1 MPTMTKLIHDRHLL
15 RLIPLLLKYLH
26 ISRQGCR
33 VAAHVD
39 DTFRRHMDQSVQKY
53 LIAALSRWIHDNN
66 VCMGTVAAFFVY
78 VGNDFLCLANE
89 ELGICD
95 PVDLGVVSCIIY
107 SLWNDLHS
115 VYLLCL
121 LCEEQGYGSYSAVHV
136 PHGLVTGQVR
146 ILQSLVV
153 QDICLDRIYLI
164 EGQWG
169 YLESFSVSGAHEHTY
184 SCSVHLSFICT

>member
-1 MPTMTKLIHDRHLL
+1 MTKLIHDRHLL
-15 RLIPLLLKYLH
+15 RLIPLLLKYFH
-26 ISRQGCR
+26 IPSQGCR

-39 DTFRRHMDQSVQKY
+39 DTFRRHMDQSIQKD
-53 LIAALSRWIHDNN
+53 LITALSWWVYDHD
-66 VCMGTVAAFFVY
+66 VRVGAVAAFLIY
-78 VGNDFLCLANE
+78 IWNDFLCLADK

-136 PHGLVTGQVR
+136 PHGLVTGQIR

-164 EGQWG
+164 ERQWG

>member
-1 MPTMTKLIHDRHLL
+1 MPAMTKLIHDRHLL

-39 DTFRRHMDQSVQKY
+39 DTFRRHVDQSVQKH
-53 LIAALSRWIHDNN
+53 LIAALSRWVYDHD
-66 VCMGTVAAFFVY
+66 VRVGAVAALLVY
-78 VGNDFLCLANE
+78 VGNDFLCLTDK
-89 ELGICD
+89 ELGIWD

-169 YLESFSVSGAHEHTY
+169 YLESFSVSGAHEHAY

>member
-26 ISRQGCR
+26 IPSQGCR

-39 DTFRRHMDQSVQKY
+39 DTFRRHMDQSIQKN
-53 LIAALSRWIHDNN
+53 LITALSWWVYDHD
-66 VCMGTVAAFFVY
+66 VRVGAVATFLIY
-78 VGNDFLCLANE
+78 ICNDFLCLADK

-121 LCEEQGYGSYSAVHV
+121 LCEEQGYGSYSAVHI
-136 PHGLVTGQVR
+136 PH
-146 ILQSLVV
+146 SLV
-153 QDICLDRIYLI
+153 
-164 EGQWG
+164 
-169 YLESFSVSGAHEHTY
+169 A
-184 SCSVHLSFICT
+184 

>member
-39 DTFRRHMDQSVQKY
+39 DTFRRHMDQSIQKN
-53 LIAALSRWIHDNN
+53 LITALSWWVYDHDVRVGAVAALL
-66 VCMGTVAAFFVY
+66 VY
-78 VGNDFLCLANE
+78 VGNDFLCLTDK

-115 VYLLCL
+115 IYLLCL

-136 PHGLVTGQVR
+136 PHGLVTGQIC

>member
-1 MPTMTKLIHDRHLL
+1 MPAMTKLIHDRHLL

-26 ISRQGCR
+26 IPRQGCR

-39 DTFRRHMDQSVQKY
+39 DTFRRHMDQSIQKN
-53 LIAALSRWIHDNN
+53 LITALSWWVYDHD
-66 VCMGTVAAFFVY
+66 VRVGAVAPLLIY
-78 VGNDFLCLANE
+78 IWNDFLCLTDK

-121 LCEEQGYGSYSAVHV
+121 LCEEQGYGSYSAIHV

-184 SCSVHLSFICT
+184 SSSVHLSFICT

>member
-1 MPTMTKLIHDRHLL
+1 MPNLKKARKYATFRYLFFFSRHQSDRLNMPTMTKLIHDRHLL

-39 DTFRRHMDQSVQKY
+39 DTLRCHVDQSVQKY

-78 VGNDFLCLANE
+78 VGNDFLGLADK

-95 PVDLGVVSCIIY
+95 PVDLGVVSCVIY
-107 SLWNDLHS
+107 NLWNNLHS
-115 VYLLCL
+115 AYLLCL
-121 LCEEQGYGSYSAVHV
+121 LCEEQ
-136 PHGLVTGQVR
+136 
-146 ILQSLVV
+146 
-153 QDICLDRIYLI
+153 
-164 EGQWG
+164 
-169 YLESFSVSGAHEHTY
+169 
-184 SCSVHLSFICT
+184 

>member
-1 MPTMTKLIHDRHLL
+1 MAKLINDRNLL

-33 VAAHVD
+33 VAVHVD
-39 DTFRRHMDQSVQKY
+39 DTFRRHVDQSVQKH
-53 LIAALSRWIHDNN
+53 LIAALSRWVHDHD
-66 VCMGTVAAFFVY
+66 VRVGAVATFLIY
-78 VGNDFLCLANE
+78 IWNDFLCLANE

-121 LCEEQGYGSYSAVHV
+121 LCEEQ
-136 PHGLVTGQVR
+136 
-146 ILQSLVV
+146 
-153 QDICLDRIYLI
+153 
-164 EGQWG
+164 
-169 YLESFSVSGAHEHTY
+169 
-184 SCSVHLSFICT
+184 